1 MDHIVQENH
10 IVQGFTDFFGEMQEG
25 DHNYQEYK
33 KLNGQTLRAVCGK
46 LVVFYASG
54 GNACPKCKTLVD
66 EGMLLRCGKRLVN
79 VPHTRVE

>member
-1 MDHIVQENH
+1 MNH
-10 IVQGFTDFFGEMQEG
+10 IVKGFTDFFGEMQEG

-54 GNACPKCKTLVD
+54 GNASGGCPKCRTLVD
-66 EGMLLRCGKRLVN
+66 EGMLLRCGKRLVKH